1 LSKPDKDFTN
11 FTPLELS
18 LIPINELQ
26 RIRNKRWA
34 NGVKELQQQA
44 EDELK
49 RRDPRTNWACLR
61 CGNNRFHESEM
72 RVSGGFLESWLG
84 WERNKYHA
92 IVCDYC
98 GKTEFYSRLM
108 SGAEDTLGFFGN

>member
-1 LSKPDKDFTN
+1 MSKHDKDFTN

-18 LIPINELQ
+18 LIPITELQ

-34 NGVKELQQQA
+34 FGLKALQHQA
-44 EDELK
+44 EEELK

-61 CGNNRFHESEM
+61 CGNTRFNESEM

-84 WERNKYHA
+84 WERKKYLA
-92 IVCDYC
+92 IACNYC
-98 GKTEFYSRLM
+98 GKTEFYSTLM
-108 SGAEDTLGFFGN
+108 PAAEDSLGVLGN